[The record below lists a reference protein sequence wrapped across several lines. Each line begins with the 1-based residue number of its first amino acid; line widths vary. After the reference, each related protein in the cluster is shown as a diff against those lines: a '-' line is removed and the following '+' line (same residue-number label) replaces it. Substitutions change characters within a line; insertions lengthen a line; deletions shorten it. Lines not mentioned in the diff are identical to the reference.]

1 VGSRAKSRASAAPAR
16 PHLWKVVNSRL
27 GRALVL
33 HESARRSTDSR
44 GPEAEIDHL
53 GSFQALIWMQT
64 RASAAPARPNLWKYK
79 HFRAAT
85 RIYGLPEG
93 GA

>member
-1 VGSRAKSRASAAPAR
+1 MSSIPGTLILREAASE
-16 PHLWKVVNSRL
+16 LEIGL